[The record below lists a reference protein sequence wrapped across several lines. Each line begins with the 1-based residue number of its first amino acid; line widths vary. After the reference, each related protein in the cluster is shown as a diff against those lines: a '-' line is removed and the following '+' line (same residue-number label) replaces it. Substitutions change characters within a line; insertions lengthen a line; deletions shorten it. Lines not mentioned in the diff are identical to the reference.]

1 MSMCWWLYYS
11 NTLRKSTIETRGTNC
26 VLYSW
31 KFFPTARVL
40 IGYFEVKWHPT
51 MKLGAFHY
59 AKISGNFG
67 PNENGTVRPRRKF
80 SGQSGPPPEVV
91 KSFRN
96 FRFQFRSSSSLYTV
110 VKMTDGLDVS
120 VYECSVGKP
129 QTQDLN
135 FLLIGRGGG
144 GLGGGGYSLA

>member
-1 MSMCWWLYYS
+1 
-11 NTLRKSTIETRGTNC
+11 
-26 VLYSW
+26 
-31 KFFPTARVL
+31 
-40 IGYFEVKWHPT
+40 

-110 VKMTDGLDVS
+110 VKMTDGSDVS
-120 VYECSVGKP
+120 VYECSVGKL

-135 FLLIGRGGG
+135 FLLIPGGG
-144 GLGGGGYSLA
+144 GGWGWGLLSCISYIGIGRVSAPFDLKTGQHFAHFGQESGMVFGGTTGVYEGIYRFNS